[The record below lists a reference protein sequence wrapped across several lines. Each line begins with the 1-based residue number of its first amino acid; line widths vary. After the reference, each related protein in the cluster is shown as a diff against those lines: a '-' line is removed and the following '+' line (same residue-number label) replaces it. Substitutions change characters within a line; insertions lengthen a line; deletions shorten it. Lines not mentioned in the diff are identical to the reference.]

1 MIKQIVLTLVIGS
14 LLNIGQT
21 YAEEASALDKLKTL
35 GKESVTKFQESSKLA
50 TETKSTEYRDS
61 SNSNS
66 IDIFCNTQAY
76 TQGQK
81 FISGVGCIIDYK
93 FSAKNTYSGSLLTGT
108 LLNVKAEDEC
118 DKAIAICKAAKFGF
132 KDSDKNLVDIIHNNK
147 IIGTIDFSKDVI
159 GFSPK

>member
-1 MIKQIVLTLVIGS
+1 MVKQTLLAASIGC
-14 LLNIGQT
+14 LLSIGQT
-21 YAEEASALDKLKTL
+21 YAEEASTLDKLKTL
-35 GKESVTKFQESSKLA
+35 SKESVTKFQESSKLA
-50 TETKSTEYRDS
+50 TETKAAEYRDNGS
-61 SNSNS
+61 FKA

-118 DKAIAICKAAKFGF
+118 DKAIAICKAAKFSF

-147 IIGTIDFSKDVI
+147 IIGTVDFSKDVI